1 MDGRIEGIFLLMEA
15 RWHPA
20 LYGRRQRD
28 GVSGGARFDDE
39 GAVNPGNWR
48 PAFTDLCDEEGG
60 CVCAT

>member
-1 MDGRIEGIFLLMEA
+1 MEA